1 MAAKLSRGSSCPEP
15 PNDDDNGDEE
25 DPQTQEDFAAFRK
38 WLDSQAGG
46 EPQRDD
52 HPSAAPAAASSS
64 LPGNEQK
71 DPAAAVPAQPAGA
84 SKPPQDVCAK
94 CGKDPA
100 KCTLFGE
107 KGSMIHF
114 I

>member
-15 PNDDDNGDEE
+15 PDDDDNGDEE

-71 DPAAAVPAQPAGA
+71 DPAAAVPAWASSYGHVPIPGDPKRNPTCKLDVAG
-84 SKPPQDVCAK
+84 
-94 CGKDPA
+94 
-100 KCTLFGE
+100 
-107 KGSMIHF
+107 
-114 I
+114 

>member
-15 PNDDDNGDEE
+15 PDDDDNGDEE

-38 WLDSQAGG
+38 WLDSQVGG

-52 HPSAAPAAASSS
+52 HPSAAPAAA
-64 LPGNEQK
+64 EQK